1 MSYNMKSQELR
12 NKSIK
17 ELEDMLVSKKNE
29 TIENSKNILNG
40 SEKNVK
46 KNLFVRK
53 EIARILTILEDKK
66 INSTSEVNENE

>member
-1 MSYNMKSQELR
+1 MKSQELR